1 MSKKP
6 LPRGPVMF
14 PLDPHTRYE
23 RAVKL
28 HQSVHAIDTSRK
40 TVDIVQLRTFTDKLE
55 SLLQAC
61 VESEQYK
68 SASKKLQNSAQDAK
82 QQIDIARENLERKA
96 IIPVIAA
103 LVRATDTAREITAF
117 FEFENEEKAKGISE
131 DGARRTR
138 RTPGEPTKPKNVYF
152 PQSML
157 EDLRAVAGQRGDS
170 VNKLIVD
177 MCGEGLRQGAGP
189 APIMITLPASV
200 SPDLRERIED
210 MASSFSRVIAQMVAD
225 STPEPDD
232 GFEP

>member
-1 MSKKP
+1 MSQVY
-6 LPRGPVMF
+6 LPSSMF
-14 PLDPHTRYE
+14 PKDAHSRYE

-28 HQSVHAIDTSRK
+28 HLSIIKMDANRK
-40 TVDIVQLRTFTDKLE
+40 SVDIVILRRHTDQLDG
-55 SLLQAC
+55 LLRAC
-61 VESEQYK
+61 LDSEQYQN
-68 SASKKLQNSAQDAK
+68 ASKSLQKSAQDATEH
-82 QQIDIARENLERKA
+82 IDIARENLERKA

-103 LVRATDTAREITAF
+103 LVRAANTARDITAF

-131 DGARRTR
+131 NGPRRTR

-210 MASSFSRVIAQMVAD
+210 MASSFSRVIAQMVVD